1 MDALTGVE
9 NLVKRIYSMSEASP
23 VNAALEK
30 QAQSVLALHRD
41 GLGAYRYGFLT
52 LVERVI
58 TTLRRMSTLQVT
70 SFAEEPVLPTIPSER
85 AEIGRV
91 ATRMAP
97 VPEPVSV
104 RLTRETPSIG
114 AVIRRMIRRLRV
126 PREPVEQPSPPLE
139 RVKVV
144 EEVVTEEGRP
154 RWIPPRPKETVSI
167 PEIKERVVA
176 KVPPLFTHPTEPDEP
191 ERLLTRY
198 PVDLKLK
205 EIVPP
210 KLERPVTTISRVRLP
225 EEPWRPTPRVARVS
239 EIGKRVAVMAAARQ
253 AAPPVQLQTSVM
265 ETIVETKA
273 TVRDTIVDRVEGGKR
288 RAAPLNWSP
297 VVIEAIGM
305 PSAVREE
312 PKAPSTGVPVPIRA
326 LVGFPKVTETV
337 EPTDSVLERETESRA
352 AQVASQ
358 MSQMSKGVA
367 ERVAQVYRRGV
378 IEKLPPAERLKGDAV
393 SQAPALDEEQ
403 TRRVAAMAVT
413 LQKAEALEGAQ
424 RERARELRRLPA
436 MLELTLAGAQI
447 AAASREAGT
456 TFSEALRKM
465 TDSVPKMAAAGAR
478 ATGLAPTTKIPGVPD
493 STFSIDHIMG
503 IGAAMDHAGS
513 TVSDSLKN
521 MAMDLKDGLIS
532 DHLLDNG
539 LDGLMKD
546 GLIGDHL
553 LDKGLDGLVEDDMLD
568 KDLYGLMKDGLIGD
582 HLLDNGL
589 DGLMKDGLLDSLYGL
604 IGDRVLER
612 VPLEG
617 VPPIPGMRL
626 HEVLP
631 ALTRQAAQQSSAPR
645 RVEARPRPSYERPK
659 PIEVKLETSLDD
671 IDLKELERRLA
682 RILKDEARRYGV
694 Y

>member
-1 MDALTGVE
+1 LTGVE
-9 NLVKRIYSMSEASP
+9 DLVKRIYSLSEVSP

-30 QAQSVLALHRD
+30 QARSVLALSRD

-52 LVERVI
+52 LVEKVI

-70 SFAEEPVLPTIPSER
+70 SFAEEPVLPAFTSEGPQ
-85 AEIGRV
+85 ISRV
-91 ATRMAP
+91 ETRVGP

-114 AVIRRMIRRLRV
+114 TVVRRMIRRLRG
-126 PREPVEQPSPPLE
+126 RTEPVEQPSPPA
-139 RVKVV
+139 VKHV

-154 RWIPPRPKETVSI
+154 RLITPRPKEAVSI

-191 ERLLTRY
+191 ERLLKRL
-198 PVDLKLK
+198 PEELEL
-205 EIVPP
+205 EEAVPP
-210 KLERPVTTISRVRLP
+210 KPERPAPVIPRVRLP
-225 EEPWRPTPRVARVS
+225 EEPWRPTLKVAQVS
-239 EIGKRVAVMAAARQ
+239 EMGKRVAVLAAARR
-253 AAPPVQLQTSVM
+253 AAPQVQLQASVVDTM
-265 ETIVETKA
+265 VETTA
-273 TVRDTIVDRVEGGKR
+273 TVRDTIVDRVEGERR
-288 RAAPLNWSP
+288 RAAPLRWSP
-297 VVIEAIGM
+297 VVVEAIGV
-305 PSAVREE
+305 PAAVREE
-312 PKAPSTGVPVPIRA
+312 PKAPSTGVPEPSRA
-326 LVGFPKVTETV
+326 LVGFPKITETF

-358 MSQMSKGVA
+358 MSQLSKGVA

-378 IEKLPPAERLKGDAV
+378 VEKLPPAERLKGDAI

-403 TRRVAAMAVT
+403 TRRAAAMAVT
-413 LQKAEALEGAQ
+413 LQKAEALEGTQ
-424 RERARELRRLPA
+424 REKARELRRLPA
-436 MLELTLAGAQI
+436 MIELTLAGAQI

-456 TFSEALRKM
+456 TFSESLRKM
-465 TDSVPKMAAAGAR
+465 TDSVPRMVAAGAR
-478 ATGLAPTTKIPGVPD
+478 ATGLAPTAKSPEVLD
-493 STFSIDHIMG
+493 STFSIDHIVG
-503 IGAAMDHAGS
+503 IGAAMDHAES

-521 MAMDLKDGLIS
+521 MAMDLKDGLIG
-532 DHLLDNG
+532 DPLLDNG
-539 LDGLMKD
+539 LDGLLKD
-546 GLIGDHL
+546 GLIGDPL
-553 LDKGLDGLVEDDMLD
+553 LDNGLDGLL
-568 KDLYGLMKDGLIGD
+568 KDGLVGD

-589 DGLMKDGLLDSLYGL
+589 DGLIGDHLLDQDHDGLIEDGLLASLYEL
-604 IGDRVLER
+604 MGDRVLER

-626 HEVLP
+626 HEALP
-631 ALTRQAAQQSSAPR
+631 AMTRQAAQQPSTPR
-645 RVEARPRPSYERPK
+645 RAEARPRPSYERPK

>member
-1 MDALTGVE
+1 VDALTGVE
-9 NLVKRIYSMSEASP
+9 NLVKRMYSISEASP
-23 VNAALEK
+23 VNAALER
-30 QAQSVLALHRD
+30 QARSVLALSRD

-70 SFAEEPVLPTIPSER
+70 SFAEEPILPTIPSE
-85 AEIGRV
+85 AVEMGQAMTRV
-91 ATRMAP
+91 AP

-114 AVIRRMIRRLRV
+114 SVIRRMIRRLRGR
-126 PREPVEQPSPPLE
+126 REPVEQPSPPLE

-154 RWIPPRPKETVSI
+154 RRITPRPKETVSI

-210 KLERPVTTISRVRLP
+210 KLERPATTIPRVRLP
-225 EEPWRPTPRVARVS
+225 EEPWRPTSRVARVS
-239 EIGKRVAVMAAARQ
+239 EMGKRVAVMAAARQ

-297 VVIEAIGM
+297 VVIEAIGV

-312 PKAPSTGVPVPIRA
+312 PKAPSPGVPVPIRA

-358 MSQMSKGVA
+358 MSQMSRGVA

-393 SQAPALDEEQ
+393 SQAPVLDEGQ

-413 LQKAEALEGAQ
+413 LRKADAMAGAQ

-465 TDSVPKMAAAGAR
+465 TDSVPRMAAAGAR

-493 STFSIDHIMG
+493 SAFSIDHIMG

-521 MAMDLKDGLIS
+521 MAMGLKDGLIG
-532 DHLLDNG
+532 DHLLDKGLDGLLKDGLIGDHLLDKG

-553 LDKGLDGLVEDDMLD
+553 LDKGLDGLME
-568 KDLYGLMKDGLIGD
+568 
-582 HLLDNGL
+582 N
-589 DGLMKDGLLDSLYGL
+589 GLLDSLYGL

-612 VPLEG
+612 MPLEG

-631 ALTRQAAQQSSAPR
+631 ALTRQAAQQPSAPR

>member
-1 MDALTGVE
+1 MTGVE
-9 NLVKRIYSMSEASP
+9 NLVKRMYSMSEASP

-58 TTLRRMSTLQVT
+58 TTLRRMSTLQVA
-70 SFAEEPVLPTIPSER
+70 SFAEEPVLPAIPSEG
-85 AEIGRV
+85 AEISRV

-97 VPEPVSV
+97 VPEPISV

-114 AVIRRMIRRLRV
+114 VVIRRMIRRLRGR
-126 PREPVEQPSPPLE
+126 REPVDQPSPPLE
-139 RVKVV
+139 KMKVV

-154 RWIPPRPKETVSI
+154 RRIPPRPKEIVSI
-167 PEIKERVVA
+167 PDIKERVVA
-176 KVPPLFTHPTEPDEP
+176 KVPPLFTHPTEPEKP
-191 ERLLTRY
+191 ERLLSRY
-198 PVDLKLK
+198 PVDLKPK

-210 KLERPVTTISRVRLP
+210 KLERPAPKIPLVRLP
-225 EEPWRPTPRVARVS
+225 EEPWRPTPKVARVS
-239 EIGKRVAVMAAARQ
+239 EMGKRVSVMAAARQ
-253 AAPPVQLQTSVM
+253 AAPPVQLQTSVV
-265 ETIVETKA
+265 ETMVETKA

-288 RAAPLNWSP
+288 RVAPIKWSP

-312 PKAPSTGVPVPIRA
+312 PKAPSPGVPAPIRA
-326 LVGFPKVTETV
+326 LVGFPKVAETV

-393 SQAPALDEEQ
+393 SQAPVLDEEK
-403 TRRVAAMAVT
+403 TRRVAAMAAT
-413 LQKAEALEGAQ
+413 LQKAEALEGVQ
-424 RERARELRRLPA
+424 KEKARELRRLPA
-436 MLELTLAGAQI
+436 MLELTLAGAQV

-465 TDSVPKMAAAGAR
+465 TDSVPQMAAAGAR
-478 ATGLAPTTKIPGVPD
+478 ATGLAPATKIPGVPD
-493 STFSIDHIMG
+493 SMVSLDHIKG

-513 TVSDSLKN
+513 AVSESLTN
-521 MAMDLKDGLIS
+521 MVVDLKDGLV
-532 DHLLDNG
+532 G
-539 LDGLMKD
+539 DGLL
-546 GLIGDHL
+546 G
-553 LDKGLDGLVEDDMLD
+553 KGLDGLV
-568 KDLYGLMKDGLIGD
+568 GDGLLGKGPD
-582 HLLDNGL
+582 ELTKAGLLTKGLDRLMEDGLLTKGL
-589 DGLMKDGLLDSLYGL
+589 DGLVKNKLLGSLDGL

-617 VPPIPGMRL
+617 VPPVPGMKL
-626 HEVLP
+626 QEVLP
-631 ALTRQAAQQSSAPR
+631 ALKRQAAKQPSAPR
-645 RVEARPRPSYERPK
+645 KVEARPRPSYERPK

>member
-1 MDALTGVE
+1 MAAMTGVE
-9 NLVKRIYSMSEASP
+9 NLIKRIYSMSEASP

-30 QAQSVLALHRD
+30 QAQSVLALQRN

-52 LVERVI
+52 LIERVI

-70 SFAEEPVLPTIPSER
+70 SFAEEPILPAIPSGG
-85 AEIGRV
+85 AEISQV

-114 AVIRRMIRRLRV
+114 AVIRRMIRRMRG
-126 PREPVEQPSPPLE
+126 RGEPVEQSSPPLE
-139 RVKVV
+139 KVKVV
-144 EEVVTEEGRP
+144 EEVITEEGRP
-154 RWIPPRPKETVSI
+154 QRIPPRPKEAVSI
-167 PEIKERVVA
+167 LDIKERVVA
-176 KVPPLFTHPTEPDEP
+176 KVPPLFTHPTEPEKP
-191 ERLLTRY
+191 ERLLTRH
-198 PVDLKLK
+198 PVDLKIK
-205 EIVPP
+205 EITPP
-210 KLERPVTTISRVRLP
+210 KLERPASKIPLVRLP
-225 EEPWRPTPRVARVS
+225 EEPWRPTPKVAQVS
-239 EIGKRVAVMAAARQ
+239 EMGKRVAVMAATRQ

-265 ETIVETKA
+265 ETLVETKA

-288 RAAPLNWSP
+288 RAAPIKWSP
-297 VVIEAIGM
+297 VVIEAIGI

-312 PKAPSTGVPVPIRA
+312 SKAPSPGVPVPIRA

-337 EPTDSVLERETESRA
+337 EATDSVLERETESRA

-367 ERVAQVYRRGV
+367 ERVTQIYRRGV

-393 SQAPALDEEQ
+393 SQAPALDEEK
-403 TRRVAAMAVT
+403 TRRAAAMAVT
-413 LQKAEALEGAQ
+413 LQKAEVLEGVQ

-465 TDSVPKMAAAGAR
+465 TDSVPTMAAAGAH

-493 STFSIDHIMG
+493 STFSIDHIKG
-503 IGAAMDHAGS
+503 IGAAMNHAGS
-513 TVSDSLKN
+513 TVSDSFKN
-521 MAMDLKDGLIS
+521 MAVDL
-532 DHLLDNG
+532 
-539 LDGLMKD
+539 KD

-553 LDKGLDGLVEDDMLD
+553 LDKGLDGL
-568 KDLYGLMKDGLIGD
+568 
-582 HLLDNGL
+582 
-589 DGLMKDGLLDSLYGL
+589 MKDGLLDSLDGL
-604 IGDRVLER
+604 TGDRVLER
-612 VPLEG
+612 MPLEG

-631 ALTRQAAQQSSAPR
+631 ALTRKTVQQPSTPR

>member
-1 MDALTGVE
+1 MTGVE
-9 NLVKRIYSMSEASP
+9 NLVKRMYSMSEASP

-30 QAQSVLALHRD
+30 QARSVLALSRD

-58 TTLRRMSTLQVT
+58 TTLRRMSTLQVV
-70 SFAEEPVLPTIPSER
+70 SFAEEPVLPAIPSEVP
-85 AEIGRV
+85 EIGPV
-91 ATRMAP
+91 TTRMAP

-114 AVIRRMIRRLRV
+114 AVIRRMIRRLRG
-126 PREPVEQPSPPLE
+126 RTEPVEQPSPPLE
-139 RVKVV
+139 AVKVV

-154 RWIPPRPKETVSI
+154 RLIPPKPREAVSI
-167 PEIKERVVA
+167 PKIRERVVA

-191 ERLLTRY
+191 ERLLTRL
-198 PVDLKLK
+198 PEDLKLK
-205 EIVPP
+205 ETVPP
-210 KLERPVTTISRVRLP
+210 KLERPATTIPRVRLP
-225 EEPWRPTPRVARVS
+225 EEPWRPTPKVARVS
-239 EIGKRVAVMAAARQ
+239 EIGKRVAVLAAARQ

-265 ETIVETKA
+265 ETIVETRA
-273 TVRDTIVDRVEGGKR
+273 TVRDAVVDRVEGGKR

-297 VVIEAIGM
+297 VVIEAIGI

-312 PKAPSTGVPVPIRA
+312 PKAPSPGVPVPIRA
-326 LVGFPKVTETV
+326 LVGFPRFTETV
-337 EPTDSVLERETESRA
+337 EPADSVLERETESRA

-367 ERVAQVYRRGV
+367 ERVAQIYRRGV
-378 IEKLPPAERLKGDAV
+378 VEKLPPAERLKGDAV

-403 TRRVAAMAVT
+403 TRRAAAMALT
-413 LQKAEALEGAQ
+413 LQRAEALEGTQ

-436 MLELTLAGAQI
+436 MIELTLAGAQI

-456 TFSEALRKM
+456 TFSESLRKM
-465 TDSVPKMAAAGAR
+465 TDSVPRMAAAGAR
-478 ATGLAPTTKIPGVPD
+478 ATGLAPTAKIPGVLD
-493 STFSIDHIMG
+493 STFSIDHIVG

-513 TVSDSLKN
+513 TVSDSFKN
-521 MAMDLKDGLIS
+521 LVMDLKDGLVR

-539 LDGLMKD
+539 LDGLLKD

-553 LDKGLDGLVEDDMLD
+553 LDQDLDELVGDHLLD
-568 KDLYGLMKDGLIGD
+568 QDLDELLKDRLIGD
-582 HLLDNGL
+582 HLLDQDHGGL
-589 DGLMKDGLLDSLYGL
+589 IKDGLLASLYELMGN
-604 IGDRVLER
+604 RVLER

-631 ALTRQAAQQSSAPR
+631 ALTRQAAQQLSAPR

>member
-1 MDALTGVE
+1 MTGVE

-30 QAQSVLALHRD
+30 QARSVLALHRD

-70 SFAEEPVLPTIPSER
+70 SFAEEPVMPSLPSGAVEMGWATT
-85 AEIGRV
+85 RV
-91 ATRMAP
+91 AP
-97 VPEPVSV
+97 VPEPMSV
-104 RLTRETPSIG
+104 RLTREPPSIG
-114 AVIRRMIRRLRV
+114 SVIRRMIRRLRGR
-126 PREPVEQPSPPLE
+126 RELVEQPSPSLE
-139 RVKVV
+139 KAKIV

-154 RWIPPRPKETVSI
+154 RWITPRPKQTVSI
-167 PEIKERVVA
+167 PKIKERVVA

-191 ERLLTRY
+191 IRLLTRY

-210 KLERPVTTISRVRLP
+210 KLERPATKIPRVRLP

-239 EIGKRVAVMAAARQ
+239 EIGKRVAVLAAARQ

-312 PKAPSTGVPVPIRA
+312 AKAPSPGVPVPIRA

-367 ERVAQVYRRGV
+367 ERVAQVYRRGA

-393 SQAPALDEEQ
+393 SQAPALDEEK

-413 LQKAEALEGAQ
+413 LQKAEAMEGVQ

-493 STFSIDHIMG
+493 STFSIDHIKG

-521 MAMDLKDGLIS
+521 MAMDLKDGLI
-532 DHLLDNG
+532 
-539 LDGLMKD
+539 
-546 GLIGDHL
+546 GDHL
-553 LDKGLDGLVEDDMLD
+553 LDKGLDGLMKDGMLD
-568 KDLYGLMKDGLIGD
+568 KDLYELMKDGLIGD

-589 DGLMKDGLLDSLYGL
+589 DGLMEDGLLGSLYGL

-612 VPLEG
+612 MPLEG

-631 ALTRQAAQQSSAPR
+631 ALTRQAAQQPSAPR

>member
-1 MDALTGVE
+1 MTGVE

-70 SFAEEPVLPTIPSER
+70 SFAEEPVMPSLPSGAVEMGWATT
-85 AEIGRV
+85 RV
-91 ATRMAP
+91 AP
-97 VPEPVSV
+97 VPEPISV

-114 AVIRRMIRRLRV
+114 VVIRRMIRRLRGR
-126 PREPVEQPSPPLE
+126 REPVEQPSPPFE
-139 RVKVV
+139 KVKVV

-154 RWIPPRPKETVSI
+154 RRIPPGPKQIVSI

-176 KVPPLFTHPTEPDEP
+176 KVPPLFTHPTEPEKP

-205 EIVPP
+205 ETVPP
-210 KLERPVTTISRVRLP
+210 KLERPATTIPRVRLP
-225 EEPWRPTPRVARVS
+225 EEPWRPTPKVARVS
-239 EIGKRVAVMAAARQ
+239 EMGKRVAVMAAARQ
-253 AAPPVQLQTSVM
+253 AAPPVQLQASVV
-265 ETIVETKA
+265 ETMVETKA

-288 RAAPLNWSP
+288 RAAPLKWSP

-312 PKAPSTGVPVPIRA
+312 PKAPSPGVPVPIRA

-393 SQAPALDEEQ
+393 SQAPVLNEEK

-413 LQKAEALEGAQ
+413 LQKAEAMEGVQ

-493 STFSIDHIMG
+493 STVSLDHIKG

-521 MAMDLKDGLIS
+521 MVVDLKDGLVG
-532 DHLLDNG
+532 DHLLDKGLDGLEDGLLDKGLDGLMKDGLLGKG

-553 LDKGLDGLVEDDMLD
+553 LGKGLG
-568 KDLYGLMKDGLIGD
+568 
-582 HLLDNGL
+582 
-589 DGLMKDGLLDSLYGL
+589 GLMKDGLLDSLDGL
-604 IGDRVLER
+604 IGNRVLER
-612 VPLEG
+612 MPLEG

-631 ALTRQAAQQSSAPR
+631 ALTRQTVQQPSTPR

>member
-1 MDALTGVE
+1 MTGVE

-30 QAQSVLALHRD
+30 QAQSVLALQRN

-70 SFAEEPVLPTIPSER
+70 SFAEETILPAIPSEG
-85 AEIGRV
+85 AEISQV

-97 VPEPVSV
+97 VPEPLTV

-114 AVIRRMIRRLRV
+114 SVIRRMIRRMRG
-126 PREPVEQPSPPLE
+126 RGEPVEQSSPPLE
-139 RVKVV
+139 KVKVV

-154 RWIPPRPKETVSI
+154 RQVPPRPKEVVSI
-167 PEIKERVVA
+167 PDIKERVVA
-176 KVPPLFTHPTEPDEP
+176 KVPPLFTHPTEPETP
-191 ERLLTRY
+191 ERLLTRH

-205 EIVPP
+205 EVAPP
-210 KLERPVTTISRVRLP
+210 KLERPAPKIPPVRLP
-225 EEPWRPTPRVARVS
+225 EEPWRPTPKVARVS
-239 EIGKRVAVMAAARQ
+239 EMGKRVAVLAAARQ

-265 ETIVETKA
+265 ETMVETKA

-288 RAAPLNWSP
+288 RAVPIKWSP
-297 VVIEAIGM
+297 IVIEAIGM

-312 PKAPSTGVPVPIRA
+312 SKAPSPGVPAPIRA

-358 MSQMSKGVA
+358 MSQMSKGLA
-367 ERVAQVYRRGV
+367 ERVTQIYRGGV

-393 SQAPALDEEQ
+393 SQAPALDEEK
-403 TRRVAAMAVT
+403 TRRAAAMAVT
-413 LQKAEALEGAQ
+413 LQKAEVLEGAQ

-465 TDSVPKMAAAGAR
+465 TDSVPTMAAAGAR
-478 ATGLAPTTKIPGVPD
+478 ATGLAPPTMIPGVPD
-493 STFSIDHIMG
+493 STFSIDHIKG
-503 IGAAMDHAGS
+503 IGAAMSHAGS
-513 TVSDSLKN
+513 TVFDSFKN
-521 MAMDLKDGLIS
+521 MVVDLKDGLIG
-532 DHLLDNG
+532 DHLGDKG

-546 GLIGDHL
+546 GLLDKGLDRLVEDGL
-553 LDKGLDGLVEDDMLD
+553 LDKGLDGL
-568 KDLYGLMKDGLIGD
+568 MKDGL
-582 HLLDNGL
+582 LDKSL
-589 DGLMKDGLLDSLYGL
+589 DGLMKDGLLDSLDGL

-612 VPLEG
+612 MPLEG

-631 ALTRQAAQQSSAPR
+631 ALKRQAVQQPSTPR
-645 RVEARPRPSYERPK
+645 RAETRPRPSYERPK

-671 IDLKELERRLA
+671 IDIKELERRLA

>member
-1 MDALTGVE
+1 VAKLTGVE
-9 NLVKRIYSMSEASP
+9 NLVKRMYSMSEASP

-30 QAQSVLALHRD
+30 QARSVLALSRD

-58 TTLRRMSTLQVT
+58 TTLRRMSTLQVV
-70 SFAEEPVLPTIPSER
+70 SFAEEPVLPSIPSEVP
-85 AEIGRV
+85 EIGSVITRV
-91 ATRMAP
+91 AP

-126 PREPVEQPSPPLE
+126 PGAPVERPSPPLE
-139 RVKVV
+139 KVKVV

-154 RWIPPRPKETVSI
+154 RLIPPRPREAVSI
-167 PEIKERVVA
+167 PKIRERVVA

-191 ERLLTRY
+191 ERLLTRL
-198 PVDLKLK
+198 PEDLKLK
-205 EIVPP
+205 ETVPP
-210 KLERPVTTISRVRLP
+210 KLERPAPTIPRVRLP
-225 EEPWRPTPRVARVS
+225 EEPWRPTPKVARVS
-239 EIGKRVAVMAAARQ
+239 EMGKRVAVLAAARQ
-253 AAPPVQLQTSVM
+253 AAPQVQLQASVVDTM
-265 ETIVETKA
+265 VETRA
-273 TVRDTIVDRVEGGKR
+273 TVRDTIVDRVEGERR

-297 VVIEAIGM
+297 VVIEAIGV
-305 PSAVREE
+305 PAAVREE
-312 PKAPSTGVPVPIRA
+312 PKTPSTGVPVPIRA
-326 LVGFPKVTETV
+326 LVGFPKVTDTV

-378 IEKLPPAERLKGDAV
+378 VEKLPPAERLKGDAV
-393 SQAPALDEEQ
+393 SQAPALDQQQ
-403 TRRVAAMAVT
+403 TRRAAAMAVT

-436 MLELTLAGAQI
+436 MIELTLAGAQI
-447 AAASREAGT
+447 KAASREAGV

-465 TDSVPKMAAAGAR
+465 TDGVPKMLAAGAR
-478 ATGLAPTTKIPGVPD
+478 VTGLAPTVEALGAPD
-493 STFSIDHIMG
+493 STASIDHVKG
-503 IGAAMDHAGS
+503 IGAAMNHAGS
-513 TVSDSLKN
+513 IVTDSFKN
-521 MAMDLKDGLIS
+521 MVLDLKDGLVE
-532 DHLLDNG
+532 DHLLDDGLEGLLKDGLTRDHLLDKG
-539 LDGLMKD
+539 LDRLVGDHLLDQDINGFLMD

-553 LDKGLDGLVEDDMLD
+553 LDKGLDGLA
-568 KDLYGLMKDGLIGD
+568 G
-582 HLLDNGL
+582 
-589 DGLMKDGLLDSLYGL
+589 DGLLASLHGL
-604 IGDRVLER
+604 MGDRVLER
-612 VPLEG
+612 MPLEG

-626 HEVLP
+626 HEALP
-631 ALTRQAAQQSSAPR
+631 AMTRRAAQQPSTPR
-645 RVEARPRPSYERPK
+645 RVEPRPRPSFERPK

>member
-1 MDALTGVE
+1 
-9 NLVKRIYSMSEASP
+9 
-23 VNAALEK
+23 
-30 QAQSVLALHRD
+30 
-41 GLGAYRYGFLT
+41 
-52 LVERVI
+52 
-58 TTLRRMSTLQVT
+58 MSTLQVT
-70 SFAEEPVLPTIPSER
+70 SFAEEPVLSSLPSR
-85 AEIGRV
+85 AVEMGPATTRV
-91 ATRMAP
+91 AP
-97 VPEPVSV
+97 VPEPVRV

-114 AVIRRMIRRLRV
+114 AVIRRMIRRLRGR
-126 PREPVEQPSPPLE
+126 REPAEQPSPPLE
-139 RVKVV
+139 RAKVV

-176 KVPPLFTHPTEPDEP
+176 KVPPLFTHPTEPETP

-205 EIVPP
+205 EIVP
-210 KLERPVTTISRVRLP
+210 KLERPVTTIPRVRLP
-225 EEPWRPTPRVARVS
+225 EEPWRPTPKLARVS
-239 EIGKRVAVMAAARQ
+239 EMGKRVAVMATARQ

-378 IEKLPPAERLKGDAV
+378 IENLPPAERLKGDAV
-393 SQAPALDEEQ
+393 SQAPALDEEK

-493 STFSIDHIMG
+493 SMASIDHIKG
-503 IGAAMDHAGS
+503 IGAAMNHAGS

-521 MAMDLKDGLIS
+521 MAMDLKDGLIG

-539 LDGLMKD
+539 LDGLMED
-546 GLIGDHL
+546 GL
-553 LDKGLDGLVEDDMLD
+553 LDKGLD
-568 KDLYGLMKDGLIGD
+568 GLMKDGLIGD

-631 ALTRQAAQQSSAPR
+631 ALTRQAALQPSTPR